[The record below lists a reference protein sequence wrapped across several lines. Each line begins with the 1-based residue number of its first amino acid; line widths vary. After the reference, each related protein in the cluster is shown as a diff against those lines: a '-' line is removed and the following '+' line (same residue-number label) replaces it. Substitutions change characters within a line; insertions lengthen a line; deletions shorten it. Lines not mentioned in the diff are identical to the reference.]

1 MNEEGI
7 KYIKSVVPFNSLSEE
22 SLQSISQ
29 DLQNVAYSAGDII
42 IEEGQEGDSLYI
54 IEKGTVQIYIKDPGS
69 DEKIIL
75 SKLTQGD
82 YFGEMALIT
91 GEPRSATVEALEDIS
106 LYRLDKKG
114 FDKLL
119 KENPTISLALS
130 HMLSQRLKNSNIKR
144 LESEKLYHSKIS
156 PSGSLSE
163 IPFYE
168 VLKFCEQNSLTGN
181 VKLNHNNEDA
191 EIIFLKGNVQNVILG
206 KLNEAEAIDV
216 MMQWKSGTF
225 IIEPSLFSIEEGIKS
240 KDEESRKLK
249 DIPSLIEVLLDN
261 ALKRLVSIIGSQVV
275 SDIIEDTL
283 KQLEL
288 YFPTLK
294 SHHFEIMPKIRS
306 DLKYENKWGD
316 KETLAIAVFLQSLIK
331 NCRSMVFGMFFID
344 MKELAGEHKS
354 QLEKISF
361 FDYMEHANEFTM

>member
-1 MNEEGI
+1 MNEESI

-29 DLQNVAYSAGDII
+29 DLQNVAYSAGEII
-42 IEEGQEGDSLYI
+42 IKEGEEGDSLYI
-54 IEKGTVQIYIKDPGS
+54 IEKGTVQIYMKDPGS
-69 DEKIIL
+69 DEKITL
-75 SKLTQGD
+75 SKLKEGD

-91 GEPRSATVEALEDIS
+91 GEPRSANVEALENVS

-114 FDKLL
+114 FDKLI
-119 KENPTISLALS
+119 KEDPAISLALS

-163 IPFYE
+163 IPFHE

-181 VKLNHNNEDA
+181 IKLNHNNEHA
-191 EIIFLKGNVQNVILG
+191 EIVFRKGNVQNVSLG
-206 KLNEAEAIDV
+206 QLNDAEAIDV

-225 IIEPSLFSIEEGIKS
+225 IIEPSLFSIEEGIKA
-240 KDEESRKLK
+240 KEDESRELK
-249 DIPSLIEVLLDN
+249 DIPSLIEVLLD
-261 ALKRLVSIIGSQVV
+261 ATLKKLVSIIGSQAV

-283 KQLEL
+283 KQLEA

-331 NCRSMVFGMFFID
+331 NCRSIVFGISFMD

-361 FDYMEHANEFTM
+361 FDYMEHADEFVI